1 MSTLAGEGGKGSST
15 FGQGWE
21 TSFSGNVMPQAA
33 SAPVAGSVMEQ
44 HLSGLLAG
52 GPSPTNG
59 PESIVTSSG
68 TRVPVMDLVN
78 QVAAQ
83 ASVPGNSGPQRIV
96 LQLNPQDLG
105 PVTLHVSVRKERVH
119 ARIEAGSEQVLE
131 VLGRH
136 LPRLQSAMAD
146 QNVAFAGMQLSLGSG
161 EEQGQNQGQGFERN
175 PSFAGGQDPEVLG
188 EKMGDDELLTSGRPD
203 SGRTEN
209 SGLSVRV

>member
-1 MSTLAGEGGKGSST
+1 
-15 FGQGWE
+15 
-21 TSFSGNVMPQAA
+21 MPQAA

-119 ARIEAGSEQVLE
+119 ARIEAGSE
-131 VLGRH
+131 
-136 LPRLQSAMAD
+136 
-146 QNVAFAGMQLSLGSG
+146 
-161 EEQGQNQGQGFERN
+161 
-175 PSFAGGQDPEVLG
+175 
-188 EKMGDDELLTSGRPD
+188 
-203 SGRTEN
+203 
-209 SGLSVRV
+209 